1 MSDTA
6 LTTRESHI
14 PALEMELS
22 VEQVVAQTDKILKLV
37 KLGMSEG
44 THYGKIP
51 GTPKPTLFQAGA
63 EKLCLMFRLAP
74 RYSTPNI
81 TRHGKHMTVVTNCEL
96 IHIPTGNVWSS
107 ASGLCTTEESK
118 YAYRKSDRICP
129 DCGKA
134 AIRKD
139 TKEGGY
145 YCWRKLDGCGAQFK
159 TQGAIATIE
168 SQAVGRVENEDV
180 ADQFNTAIKMAE
192 KRAFVSSV
200 KSALAV
206 SDTFTVD
213 IEDLEEN
220 LRHVGASPTDER
232 SDIGAPPP
240 PSQPKP
246 TDKASP
252 QQRIALQ
259 EAAEKALGKAQG
271 NDWLSNRVKEPDL
284 NYTKRGDMTVAGY
297 RQLMK
302 EVVELARTEP
312 TQEPPAE
319 FADDAR
325 DVPFD
330 EATQAASKEA

>member
-6 LTTRESHI
+6 LTTRENHI

-81 TRHGKHMTVVTNCEL
+81 IRNGKHMTVVTNCEL

-118 YAYRKSDRICP
+118 YAYRKAQRVCP
-129 DCGKA
+129 NCGIP
-134 AIRKD
+134 AIFRNKD
-139 TKEGGY
+139 QDGY
-145 YCWRKLDGCGAQFK
+145 YCWAKRDGCGAQFRNRDEV
-159 TQGAIATIE
+159 ALIE
-168 SQAVGRVENEDV
+168 NQITGRVENEDV

-220 LRHVGASPTDER
+220 LRHVGTAPTDER
-232 SDIGAPPP
+232 SDTGAP

-252 QQRIALQ
+252 QQRMALLA
-259 EAAEKALGKAQG
+259 AAEGALGKAQG
-271 NDWLSNRVKEPDL
+271 ESWLGDRAKALGFN
-284 NYTKRGDMTVAGY
+284 KRGDLTIAGFQ
-297 RQLMK
+297 QLMK
-302 EVVELARTEP
+302 EVVEMARTEP

-319 FADDAR
+319 FVDDAR

-330 EATQAASKEA
+330 EATQAAAKEA